1 MRSYCPQRG
10 LGLLPRWWELRWSV
24 RCIGNVLSQAFVF
37 INMLTFTDQR
47 IQGGVR
53 LPTDDKTQSQ
63 NLSRQGDVIG
73 QVPEAVQESMRVL
86 GRASVNLEKRRCS
99 YAIQSPR
106 PARVN

>member
-86 GRASVNLEKRRCS
+86 GRASVNLEKR
-99 YAIQSPR
+99 
-106 PARVN
+106 

>member
-1 MRSYCPQRG
+1 MRLEFLCPSGTVIQPWSCVSWI
-10 LGLLPRWWELRWSV
+10 LG
-24 RCIGNVLSQAFVF
+24 
-37 INMLTFTDQR
+37 

-86 GRASVNLEKRRCS
+86 GRASVNLEKR
-99 YAIQSPR
+99 
-106 PARVN
+106 